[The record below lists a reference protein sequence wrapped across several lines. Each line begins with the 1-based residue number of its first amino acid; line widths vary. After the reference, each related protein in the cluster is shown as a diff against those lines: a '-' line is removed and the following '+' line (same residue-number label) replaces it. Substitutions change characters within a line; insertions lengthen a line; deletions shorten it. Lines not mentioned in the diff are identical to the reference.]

1 MNKLVFIN
9 TLGNLLIY
17 VLTKSADDVVLDVGP
32 AVRDESEAL
41 VLGFLDEVTE
51 FVRVGVIEDELLAL
65 LLDLF
70 SCDGFHV
77 LELFLAQYDKCDG
90 LD

>member
-9 TLGNLLIY
+9 TLGNILIY
-17 VLTKSADDVVLDVGP
+17 ILTKSAYDVVLDVVP
-32 AVRDESEAL
+32 AVRDESETL
-41 VLGFLDEVTE
+41 ELGFLDEVAE
-51 FVRVGVIEDELLAL
+51 FVRVGVIEDELLAF

-77 LELFLAQYDKCDG
+77 LKLFLAQYDKCDG